1 MLQNKEYFLSNSLAE
16 CCEKFYSWD
25 WYGCTGTTPV
35 LTNGEY
41 FPDWE
46 GGDDDTCTKEGEIPD
61 YMLSNQRYYLSPT
74 LEDCCE
80 KHFSW
85 KKNECMGG
93 TMTGSNK
100 WYVVYGTQRE
110 ETCLQ
115 DCLTTS
121 SNQFCGGL
129 VPSWQ
134 EDDLFETQEECCE
147 ERLNWISRRQCIVNS
162 RGN

>member
-1 MLQNKEYFLSNSLAE
+1 MLQNKNDFLFNSLLE
-16 CCEKFYSWD
+16 CCERFYSWD
-25 WYGCTGTTPV
+25 LYGCQGKDPV

-41 FPDWE
+41 YPNWE
-46 GGDDDTCTKEGEIPD
+46 VFGDYCTNEGEVPT
-61 YMLSNQRYYLSPT
+61 YMLNNQKFYLSHT

-85 KKNECMGG
+85 DKNKCMGG
-93 TMTGSNK
+93 TITGSNK
-100 WYVVYGTQRE
+100 WYVIYGAS

-121 SNQFCGGL
+121 GNEYCGGI

-134 EDDLFETQEECCE
+134 EENGEVFDTQEECCE
-147 ERLNWISRRQCIVNS
+147 EMLYWLPKKTCILNS
-162 RGN
+162 RNN